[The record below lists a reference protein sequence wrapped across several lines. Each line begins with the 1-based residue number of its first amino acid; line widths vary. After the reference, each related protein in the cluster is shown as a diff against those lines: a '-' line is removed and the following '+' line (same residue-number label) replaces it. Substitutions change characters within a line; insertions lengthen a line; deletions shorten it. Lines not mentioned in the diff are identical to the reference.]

1 MKGSPG
7 VFVFKNRKTPD
18 SAAVHQIMITYYD
31 GQYELFSNVVS
42 HLYTVHYLL
51 GIPMQSP
58 PFKEDLLGLGLF
70 LVLNK

>member
-18 SAAVHQIMITYYD
+18 NAAVHQIMITYYD

-42 HLYTVHYLL
+42 RFYTIFYLL
-51 GIPMQSP
+51 VIPVKGISLKRTPLD
-58 PFKEDLLGLGLF
+58 FF

>member
-18 SAAVHQIMITYYD
+18 NAAVHQIMITYYD

-42 HLYTVHYLL
+42 HLYTIFYSLEIPMI
-51 GIPMQSP
+51 GIPLKRTP
-58 PFKEDLLGLGLF
+58 LELF

>member
-18 SAAVHQIMITYYD
+18 NAAVHQIMITYYD

-42 HLYTVHYLL
+42 HLYTKFYLL
-51 GIPMQSP
+51 EMKGIPLKRTPLDFFFCSQ
-58 PFKEDLLGLGLF
+58 
-70 LVLNK
+70 

>member
-18 SAAVHQIMITYYD
+18 NAAVHQIMITYYD

-42 HLYTVHYLL
+42 HLYTIFYLL
-51 GIPMQSP
+51 EIPMQRH
-58 PFKEDLLGLGLF
+58 PFKEDPLGLF